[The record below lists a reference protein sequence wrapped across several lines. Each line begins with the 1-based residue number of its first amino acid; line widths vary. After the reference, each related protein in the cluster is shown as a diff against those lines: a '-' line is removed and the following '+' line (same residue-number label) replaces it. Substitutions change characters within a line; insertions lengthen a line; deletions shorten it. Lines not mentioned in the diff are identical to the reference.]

1 MFIDEVKIKLIAW
14 RGWDGLVSWR
24 REKYIPKWGPWGW
37 DGWNGG
43 HIYLQTDHNLNTLS
57 DFRHKKV
64 LKAQDGEKW
73 LTNCQHGLNGED
85 LVIKVPVGTIVTD
98 AETGELIKDLSEEN
112 SQLRIVSGGRG
123 GFWNAHFTS
132 STRQAP
138 GFAELWDIGE
148 ERDIQLELKL
158 VADIGIIGIPSAG
171 KSTII
176 SVLTSVRPKIGDY
189 PFTTL
194 IPNLGVLEHKGK
206 TLVLE
211 DVPGLIEWASQW
223 KGLGVQFLKHIERT
237 KVLLHLLDCYRLDQI
252 FEDYEI
258 IRKELGLFS
267 PDLVEKEEI
276 IILSK
281 ADLLDEEMKKF
292 LLSEFKKKYKKKKI
306 FLISAATSEG
316 ISELK
321 DFLVDSYTS
330 FEVHERRNDQEEPKM
345 VVYDLKNVEDDD
357 PRNYT
362 IYDEENLVFTIKGKR
377 IEQMVRMTN
386 FDNKE
391 AIMRLYDILEKIGA
405 IKKIQKKV
413 SAYYTNNDITNDFYF
428 EWNDAEKI
436 TPIVVIAGRE
446 IALDKLLYNLD

>member
-14 RGWDGLVSWR
+14 RGGDGLVSWR

-43 HIYLQTDHNLNTLS
+43 YIYLQTDHNLNTLS

-85 LVIKVPVGTIVTD
+85 LIIKVPVWTIVTD

-112 SQLRIVSGGRG
+112 SRLLIASWGRWG
-123 GFWNAHFTS
+123 YGNAHFTS

-148 ERDIQLELKL
+148 EREIQLELKL

-171 KSTII
+171 KSSLI
-176 SVLTSVRPKIGDY
+176 SVLTSVKPKIGDY

-194 IPNLGVLEHKGK
+194 IPNLGVLEHKWK

-223 KGLGVQFLKHIERT
+223 KGLWVQFLKHIERT

-252 FEDYEI
+252 FNDYEI
-258 IRKELGLFS
+258 IRKELTQFS
-267 PDLVEKEEI
+267 EDLSQKEEI

-281 ADLLDEEMKKF
+281 SDLLDDEMKKF
-292 LLSEFKKKYKKKKI
+292 LLSEFTKKYKNKKI
-306 FLISAATSEG
+306 FLVSSATSEWLND
-316 ISELK
+316 LK

-330 FEVHERRNDQEEPKM
+330 FEKKIENEEEEKE
-345 VVYDLKNVEDDD
+345 VVLYDLKNQEDDD

-362 IYDEENLVFTIKGKR
+362 ISDQGNLTFHIQGKR

-386 FDNKE
+386 FENKE
-391 AIMRLYDILEKIGA
+391 AIMRIYDILERIGA
-405 IKKIQKKV
+405 IRKIQKKV
-413 SAYYTNNDITNDFYF
+413 ADYYVQNDITTDFYF
-428 EWNDAEKI
+428 EWNEEEKI
-436 TPIVVIAGRE
+436 SPIVIIAGRE